1 MATKQSSSFDLLL
14 LRASSTGERFTVKI
28 GDIEIS
34 SKLALAPMAGVT
46 DLAFR
51 TICRELGAGLTY
63 TEMVSAKA
71 LVYQDSKTRRLLL
84 LGKDEHPAGA
94 QIFGS
99 DPDCMRDAAA
109 LALVISGADII
120 DINMGCPVG
129 KVIRSG
135 DGCALM
141 RDPDKAMR
149 IIEAVKQGVSCPVT
163 IKIRKGWDNG
173 SVNAVEFAKMAQS
186 AGVSAITVHGR
197 TRTQM
202 YSGKADWNIIRDV
215 KSAVDVPVLA
225 NGDVFTAEDAAR
237 ILRYTGADA
246 VMVGRGAFGNPWL
259 FQQAKALLDGSEV
272 PPLPPIGKRAETAM
286 RQFVLAAEQLGEHI
300 ACLEA
305 RKHYAWY
312 LRGVPYSGHF
322 KGLISK
328 ASTLDDL
335 RSITEGIK
343 REL

>member
-1 MATKQSSSFDLLL
+1 MQVLTGVHYA
-14 LRASSTGERFTVKI
+14 LRI
-28 GDIEIS
+28 GGIEIN

-51 TICRELGAGLTY
+51 TICRELGAGITF

-71 LVYQDSKTRRLLL
+71 LVYQDRKTRGLLMTAA
-84 LGKDEHPAGA
+84 DEHPAGA

-99 DPDCMRDAAA
+99 DAACMAEAAA
-109 LALVISGADII
+109 LAQEISSADFI

-129 KVIRSG
+129 KVVKSG

-141 RDPDKAMR
+141 REQDKAMR
-149 IIEAVKQGVSCPVT
+149 IIEAVVGNVGCPVT
-163 IKIRKGWDNG
+163 IKIRKGWDKG
-173 SVNAVEFAKMAQS
+173 SANAVEFSKMAEA
-186 AGVSAITVHGR
+186 AGASAIAVHGR

-202 YSGKADWNIIRDV
+202 YSGKADWDIIREV
-215 KSAVDVPVLA
+215 KNAVSVPVIA
-225 NGDVFTAEDAAR
+225 NGDVFTAEDAVR
-237 ILRYTGADA
+237 IIKYTGADM
-246 VMVGRGAFGNPWL
+246 VMIGRGALGNPWL
-259 FQQAKALLDGSEV
+259 FEQALAALAGLEIPRH
-272 PPLPPIGKRAETAM
+272 PPVGKRAETAM
-286 RQFVLAAEQLGEHI
+286 RQFELAAEHKGEKI

-312 LRGVPYSGHF
+312 LRGVPHSGYF
-322 KGLISK
+322 KELISK

-335 RSITEGIK
+335 RRITEGIS

>member
-1 MATKQSSSFDLLL
+1 MED
-14 LRASSTGERFTVKI
+14 RRNVRI
-28 GDIEIS
+28 GNIETD

-71 LVYQDSKTRRLLL
+71 LVYKDSKTGSLLRL
-84 LGKDEHPAGA
+84 GDGEHPVCA

-99 DPDCMRDAAA
+99 DISCMADGAA
-109 LALVISGADII
+109 LALEISGADII

-129 KVIRSG
+129 KIVKSG
-135 DGCALM
+135 DGSALM
-141 RDPDKAMR
+141 RDPDKAMQ
-149 IIEAVKQGVSCPVT
+149 IIQAVVGSVKCPVT
-163 IKIRKGWDNG
+163 VKIRKGWDKG
-173 SVNAVEFAKMAQS
+173 SVNAVEFAKMAES
-186 AGVSAITVHGR
+186 AGVSAIAVHGR

-202 YSGKADWNIIRDV
+202 YSGKADWDIIRDV
-215 KSAVDVPVLA
+215 KNAVKVPVIA
-225 NGDVFTAEDAAR
+225 NGDVFEAEDAAR
-237 ILRYTGADA
+237 ILRYTGADMA
-246 VMVGRGAFGNPWL
+246 MVGRGAFGNPWL
-259 FQQAKALLDGSEV
+259 FAQAKALLDGEQI

-286 RQFVLAAEQLGEHI
+286 RQFELAAEHKGERI

-312 LRGVPYSGHF
+312 LRGVPHSAYF
-322 KGLISK
+322 KDKISK
-328 ASTLDDL
+328 AATLDDL
-335 RSITEGIK
+335 RKITEGIK